1 MLKKDNFNLNE
12 VLVTPLNYN
21 VRPISQNLPEQ
32 EQELLQSE
40 ANIKLCLT
48 RNGKQFLT
56 VGEELKHI
64 QEKKLYKLRKETF
77 EDYVE
82 KSLGITRFTAHKFI
96 QIYNFVT
103 TSSQTINKYQQY
115 SYSQLQEMVSIQDE
129 TLLDKVTPGMT
140 IKRIRE
146 LKKEA
151 LKPLLE
157 EQRKQAQ
164 AEKLEKLDLYLQAKE
179 IAEADKEDL
188 PRSLVLKNKNERL
201 EFLNNFKNWK
211 LIAYI
216 QPIALQIYSYPLKNG
231 AQILAFY
238 VVDSPYGFVQYTLYV
253 RSKTH
258 DYGYRFVLGYL
269 NLSWNSKNELIDWLT
284 QHKNEIE

>member
-1 MLKKDNFNLNE
+1 MEENVNLTE
-12 VLVTPLNYN
+12 ALITPLNYN

-32 EQELLQSE
+32 EQELLQAE
-40 ANIKLCLT
+40 ANIKLGLT

-56 VGEELKHI
+56 VGEELKKI
-64 QEKKLYKLRKETF
+64 QDKKLYKLRKETF

-82 KSLGITRFTAHKFI
+82 KSLGVTRFTAYKFI
-96 QIYNFVT
+96 QIYQFVT
-103 TSSQTINKYQQY
+103 TSSQSINKYQQY

-129 TLLDKVTPGMT
+129 ALLNRITPGT
-140 IKRIRE
+140 TVKQIRE

-164 AEKLEKLDLYLQAKE
+164 AEKMEKLDLYLQAKE

-188 PRSLVLKNKNERL
+188 PKPLVLKNKQERL
-201 EFLNNFKNWK
+201 DFLNNFKNWK
-211 LIAYI
+211 MIAYI

-231 AQILAFY
+231 DQIIAFY
-238 VVDSPYGFVQYTLYV
+238 VVDSPFHSVYYTHYV
-253 RSKTH
+253 RNK
-258 DYGYRFVLGYL
+258 DRGLGC
-269 NLSWNSKNELIDWLT
+269 LSLYWHSPNNIVDWLT
-284 QHKNEIE
+284 QNKKEIE